1 MKLSD
6 ATMSDDQIS
15 ECANRPDAT
24 DRRRVLE
31 PFDCRGADRVVI
43 MAVTPSTAE
52 DDKGASA
59 GYIYKENP
67 L

>member
-6 ATMSDDQIS
+6 TTMGDDQIR
-15 ECANRPDAT
+15 ECAHRPDAT

-31 PFDCRGADRVVI
+31 PFDCRGADRVV

-59 GYIYKENP
+59 GYIYKEKP
-67 L
+67 R